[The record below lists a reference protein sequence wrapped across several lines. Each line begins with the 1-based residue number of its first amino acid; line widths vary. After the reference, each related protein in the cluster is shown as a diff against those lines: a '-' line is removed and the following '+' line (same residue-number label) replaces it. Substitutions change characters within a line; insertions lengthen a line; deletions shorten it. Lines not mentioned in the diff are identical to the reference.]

1 MASAQ
6 SEPPSQHRTRPGF
19 RPGWQVRY
27 RRRTHDSLQD
37 WQEFTGTI
45 AGPSLRDVHKD
56 TTWTPVL
63 PSDAGE
69 YTPVQLVRERDILEV
84 REGPERA

>member
-1 MASAQ
+1 MASVQ
-6 SEPPSQHRTRPGF
+6 PGPQPQTQPGF